1 MLRTNFYLKTS
12 GAGRERTAPEGG
24 SRMILREIVFTCSN
38 PYVARA
44 AVASIGGDF
53 ARRFS
58 GDAAQRN
65 LPSGLLAARLVRH
78 FARNADEIDWEGARE
93 ATRGADMPIL
103 AGLRYILERGLERA
117 VEAPR
122 TGGWIAS
129 PPALACMD
137 ARPSC
142 A

>member
-1 MLRTNFYLKTS
+1 
-12 GAGRERTAPEGG
+12 
-24 SRMILREIVFTCSN
+24 MILREIVATCSN
-38 PYVARA
+38 PHIARA

-58 GDAAQRN
+58 HDAAARN

-78 FARNADEIDWEGARE
+78 FARNADEGDWESARE
-93 ATRGADMPIL
+93 ATLGADMPIL
-103 AGLRYILERGLERA
+103 AGLRYILERSLERA

-122 TGGWIAS
+122 AAGWMAS
-129 PPALACMD
+129 SAPLTCAP
-137 ARPSC
+137 PSC